1 MGTKLTKRVI
11 DRLLYQGQDNERC
24 IVWDTVLPAFGVR
37 VYPSGRKAFVLFY
50 RAGGR
55 QRLFSLGSY
64 GVLTLEQARTQAR
77 QRLGEVIGGEDP
89 MEKREKTG
97 RAETL
102 NGP

>member
-11 DRLLYQGQDNERC
+11 DRLRYQGQDNERY

-55 QRLFSLGSY
+55 QRLLSLGSY
-64 GVLTLEQARTQAR
+64 GVLTLEQARAQAR
-77 QRLGEVIGGEDP
+77 QRLGEVIGGEP
-89 MEKREKTG
+89 STQPAQSQ
-97 RAETL
+97 RA
-102 NGP
+102 G